1 MNKKLFNNKSI
12 LITGGTGSFGNAMV
26 EYLSKNFKPKKII
39 VFSRDELKQ
48 SIMAQKFKS
57 DIFRFFIG
65 DVRDLD
71 RLNMA
76 MRDVDLVIHA
86 AAMKQVEI
94 SEYNPLE
101 CIKTNINGAEN
112 IINAS
117 INNNVKKIIALSSD
131 KAVSPLNLYGAT
143 KLASEKLF
151 IAANNI
157 TKGENI
163 FSIVRYGNVSGSRG
177 SVIPLFLKMLKEKKY
192 ILPLTNEQMTRFF
205 ILLEDGVK
213 FVLNSFNRMQGGE
226 IFIPKLKSFY
236 IKDLISAVSK
246 NNKKK
251 IIGIR
256 PGEKIDEIM
265 FSKDE
270 SRSVI
275 EFKDH
280 YIIPPLINL
289 TIRKNFKRNKMKEI
303 GESLNKFEEY
313 SSGNNKFMTVSEI
326 RKVLKQNKFI

>member
-1 MNKKLFNNKSI
+1 MINKNLINRKSI
-12 LITGGTGSFGNAMV
+12 LITGGTGSFGNAIA
-26 EYLSKNFKPKKII
+26 EYLSQNYSPKKII
-39 VFSRDELKQ
+39 IFSRDELKQ
-48 SIMAQKFKS
+48 SVMMQKFTQNN
-57 DIFRFFIG
+57 FRFFIG
-65 DVRDLD
+65 DVRNLD

-76 MRDVDLVIHA
+76 MRDVDIVIHA

-101 CIKTNINGAEN
+101 CIKTNIIGAEN
-112 IINAS
+112 IINAA
-117 INNNVKKIIALSSD
+117 INNNVKKVIALSSD
-131 KAVSPLNLYGAT
+131 KAVSPLNLYGAS

-157 TKGENI
+157 TSGKTI

-177 SVIPLFLKMLKEKKY
+177 SVIPLYLKLIVEKKEF
-192 ILPLTNEQMTRFF
+192 LPLTDEKMTRFF
-205 ILLEDGVK
+205 ILLKDGVS
-213 FVLNSFNRMQGGE
+213 FVLNSVARMQGGE

-236 IKDLISAVSK
+236 IKDLITALSK
-246 NNKKK
+246 KKK

-270 SRSVI
+270 SRTTI

-280 YIIPPLINL
+280 YSIPPVINL
-289 TIRKNFKRNKMKEI
+289 TIKKNFLRNNLKEKGRI
-303 GESLNKFEEY
+303 AKINEEY
-313 SSGNNKFMTVSEI
+313 SSGNNYFMKPNEI
-326 RKVLKQNKFI
+326 REILKKEKFI